1 LDSYG
6 IRSFD
11 IRIPGSGGDI
21 VLANAYKIAGSD
33 IVSES
38 FDGDIVVLD
47 LKSGKYFGF
56 TDAGS
61 GIWEALAAGVAPEI
75 LLSAEAGCSRADF
88 ELFLEKLL
96 DHQLLAVRED
106 ATAHS
111 TPDELLEKIRSAK
124 EKPDL
129 FVFDDLADLFKADP
143 IHDVEEP
150 AGWPV
155 VKKD

>member
-1 LDSYG
+1 M
-6 IRSFD
+6 
-11 IRIPGSGGDI
+11 
-21 VLANAYKIAGSD
+21 VAGRD

-47 LKSGKYFGF
+47 LNSGKYFSF
-56 TDAGS
+56 TDAGC
-61 GIWEALAAGVAPEI
+61 GIWEALAAGAPTEA
-75 LLSAEAGCSRADF
+75 LLSASTNYSAADF
-88 ELFLEKLL
+88 ESFLEKLL

-106 ATAHS
+106 AADH
-111 TPDELLEKIRSAK
+111 PLPNDLLEKIRSAR

-155 VKKD
+155 VKQG

>member
-1 LDSYG
+1 M
-6 IRSFD
+6 
-11 IRIPGSGGDI
+11 P
-21 VLANAYKIAGSD
+21 ANRYTIAGRD

-47 LKSGKYFGF
+47 LNSGKYFSF
-56 TDAGS
+56 TDS
-61 GIWEALAAGVAPEI
+61 GCAVWEALAAGAPLDM
-75 LLSAEAGCSRADF
+75 LLPAGAGYSIAD
-88 ELFLEKLL
+88 LQGFLDKLL
-96 DHQLLAVRED
+96 DHRLLAVRRD
-106 ATAHS
+106 ATDTS
-111 TPDELLEKIRSAK
+111 LSEKFAGKVRAAT

-155 VKKD
+155 VKQG

>member
-1 LDSYG
+1 M
-6 IRSFD
+6 
-11 IRIPGSGGDI
+11 
-21 VLANAYKIAGSD
+21 VAGSD

-47 LKSGKYFGF
+47 LNSGKYFSF
-56 TDAGS
+56 TDAGC
-61 GIWEALAAGVAPEI
+61 GIWEALAAGAPTKA
-75 LLSAEAGCSRADF
+75 LLSANAGYSAADV
-88 ELFLEKLL
+88 ERFLEKLL

-106 ATAHS
+106 ATDH
-111 TPDELLEKIRSAK
+111 PLPEELLEKIRSAT

-155 VKKD
+155 VKQG

>member
-1 LDSYG
+1 M
-6 IRSFD
+6 
-11 IRIPGSGGDI
+11 
-21 VLANAYKIAGSD
+21 LANGYEIAGRD

-47 LKSGKYFGF
+47 LNSGKYFGF

-61 GIWEALAAGVAPEI
+61 GIWEALAAGVPPEL
-75 LLSAEAGCSRADF
+75 LLSAEAGCSAADF
-88 ELFLEKLL
+88 ECFLEKLL
-96 DHQLLAVRED
+96 DHRLLAARQD
-106 ATAHS
+106 AADYAM
-111 TPDELLEKIRSAK
+111 PNALLEKIRSAK

-155 VKKD
+155 VKRD

>member
-1 LDSYG
+1 M
-6 IRSFD
+6 
-11 IRIPGSGGDI
+11 
-21 VLANAYKIAGSD
+21 VAGRD

-47 LKSGKYFGF
+47 LNSGKYFSF
-56 TDAGS
+56 TDAGC
-61 GIWEALAAGVAPEI
+61 GIWEALAAGAPTEA
-75 LLSAEAGCSRADF
+75 LLSASTNYSAADF
-88 ELFLEKLL
+88 ESFLGKLL
-96 DHQLLAVRED
+96 DHQLLAVRENAAD
-106 ATAHS
+106 H
-111 TPDELLEKIRSAK
+111 PLPNDLLEKIRSAR

-155 VKKD
+155 VKQG

>member
-1 LDSYG
+1 M
-6 IRSFD
+6 
-11 IRIPGSGGDI
+11 
-21 VLANAYKIAGSD
+21 VAGRD

-47 LKSGKYFGF
+47 LNSGKYFSF
-56 TDAGS
+56 TDAGC
-61 GIWEALAAGVAPEI
+61 GIWEALAAGAPTEA
-75 LLSAEAGCSRADF
+75 LLSASTNYSTADF
-88 ELFLEKLL
+88 ESFLGKLL

-106 ATAHS
+106 AADH
-111 TPDELLEKIRSAK
+111 PLPNDLLEKIRSAK

-155 VKKD
+155 VKQG